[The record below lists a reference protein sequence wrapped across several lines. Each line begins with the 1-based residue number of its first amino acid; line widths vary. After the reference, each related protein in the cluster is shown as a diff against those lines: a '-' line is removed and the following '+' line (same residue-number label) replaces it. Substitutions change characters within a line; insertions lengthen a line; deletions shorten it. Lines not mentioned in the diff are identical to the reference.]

1 MGTYPHM
8 MRHFRKSTHLHP
20 LCGIMLQ
27 KSTLTPESHIFL
39 ESTHSPKS
47 KMGTH
52 VFLHQSTNPQS
63 SSKVSNFDDISKNP
77 LKASTLQ
84 HLISHIAL
92 GTKIK
97 HPDFECQWSTEQ
109 FDAQFV

>member
-1 MGTYPHM
+1 MGT
-8 MRHFRKSTHLHP
+8 RVFP
-20 LCGIMLQ
+20 L
-27 KSTLTPESHIFL
+27 
-39 ESTHSPKS
+39 
-47 KMGTH
+47 
-52 VFLHQSTNPQS
+52 QSTKTQS
-63 SSKVSNFDDISKNP
+63 ISKVSNFDDISKNP